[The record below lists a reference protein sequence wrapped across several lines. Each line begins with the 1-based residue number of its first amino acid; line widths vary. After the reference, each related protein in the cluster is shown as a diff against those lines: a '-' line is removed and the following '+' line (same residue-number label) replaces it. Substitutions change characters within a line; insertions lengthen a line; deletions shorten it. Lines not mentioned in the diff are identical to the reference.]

1 MLVHQ
6 NYHFILLSLFT
17 LKKKKWKFITKNKKT
32 IFRRQEFD
40 KNYYFIDGNFYLC
53 KTAFIKKYK
62 QFIIENKT
70 FIFKNNSSYPIDI
83 NNNLDLKIAEVV
95 MSNEK

>member
-1 MLVHQ
+1 MREK
-6 NYHFILLSLFT
+6 YEDYM
-17 LKKKKWKFITKNKKT
+17 K
-32 IFRRQEFD
+32 RRLREED
-40 KNYYFIDGNFYLC
+40 E
-53 KTAFIKKYK
+53 KYK